1 MTTVSNEPSSI
12 PRHNHSHNT
21 HILSQIPLLWLA
33 AFVGFSLF
41 YIALPG
47 LIPTGWRWLFKIIPI
62 ALLLFLALTR
72 TEGRVRALLGLG
84 LVLSAMGDVLL
95 AMDGLFVQGLAA
107 FLLAQ
112 VTYTVLFVTQRN
124 WQPRRLPWA
133 ALILLYGLVCT
144 LVILPAAGD
153 MQLPVTAYMIAISLM
168 AIAAGFRKDQQFL
181 WVAMGALI
189 FMISDTLI
197 AVERFVSPFAYSG
210 IAVMSTYYCAQLL
223 ICLGIVRHSSAGQE
237 KLL

>member
-1 MTTVSNEPSSI
+1 MTTLSKTLSRITNE
-12 PRHNHSHNT
+12 
-21 HILSQIPLLWLA
+21 HILAQVPMLWLM
-33 AFVGFSLF
+33 AFIGFSLF

-72 TEGRVRALLGLG
+72 TAGKVRTLLGLG
-84 LVLSAMGDVLL
+84 LVLSAIGDVLL
-95 AMDGLFVQGLAA
+95 AMDGLFVQGLGA

-112 VTYTVLFVTQRN
+112 ITYTVLFVTQRR

-133 ALILLYGLVCT
+133 VLILVYALVCT
-144 LVILPAAGD
+144 LVIVPAAGD

-168 AIAAGFRKDQQFL
+168 AIAAGFRHDQQFL

-197 AVERFVSPFAYSG
+197 AVGRFVTPFEFSG
-210 IAVMSTYYCAQLL
+210 IAVMSTYYLAQLL
-223 ICLGIVRHSSAGQE
+223 ICVGIVRHSGGSAGTVA
-237 KLL
+237 

>member
-1 MTTVSNEPSSI
+1 MTTLSKTLSRITNE
-12 PRHNHSHNT
+12 
-21 HILSQIPLLWLA
+21 HILAQVPMLWLM
-33 AFVGFSLF
+33 AFIGFSLF

-72 TEGRVRALLGLG
+72 TAGKVRTLLGLG
-84 LVLSAMGDVLL
+84 LVLSAIGDVLL
-95 AMDGLFVQGLAA
+95 AMDGLFVQGLGA

-112 VTYTVLFVTQRN
+112 ITYTVLFVTQRR

-133 ALILLYGLVCT
+133 VLILVYALVCT
-144 LVILPAAGD
+144 LVIVPAAGD

-168 AIAAGFRKDQQFL
+168 AIAAGFRHDQQFL

-197 AVERFVSPFAYSG
+197 AVGRFVTPFEFSG
-210 IAVMSTYYCAQLL
+210 IAVMSTYYLAQLL
-223 ICLGIVRHSSAGQE
+223 ICVGIVRHSGGSAGAVA
-237 KLL
+237 

>member
-1 MTTVSNEPSSI
+1 MTTPSTTLARI
-12 PRHNHSHNT
+12 TNK
-21 HILSQIPLLWLA
+21 HILARVPALWLA
-33 AFVGFSLF
+33 AFIGFSLL

-47 LIPTGWRWLFKIIPI
+47 LIPSGWRWLFKIVPI

-72 TEGRVRALLGLG
+72 TEGRVRTLLGLG
-84 LVLSAMGDVLL
+84 LVLSAIGDVLL

-112 VTYTVLFVTQRN
+112 VTYTVLFVTQRR

-133 ALILLYGLVCT
+133 ALILVYALVCT
-144 LVILPAAGD
+144 LVIVPAAGD

-168 AIAAGFRKDQQFL
+168 AITAGFRNDQQFL

-197 AVERFVSPFAYSG
+197 AVGRFVTPFEYSG
-210 IAVMSTYYCAQLL
+210 IAVMSTYYLAQLL
-223 ICLGIVRHSSAGQE
+223 ICVGIVRHSGRSAGAVT
-237 KLL
+237 

>member
-1 MTTVSNEPSSI
+1 MTAPSTVF
-12 PRHNHSHNT
+12 
-21 HILSQIPLLWLA
+21 SQILNKQILAQVPMLWLV

-72 TEGRVRALLGLG
+72 TVGKVRTLLGLG
-84 LVLSAMGDVLL
+84 LVLSAIGDVLL

-112 VTYTVLFVTQRN
+112 VTYTVLFVTQRR

-133 ALILLYGLVCT
+133 ALILVYALVCT
-144 LVILPAAGD
+144 LVIVPAAGD

-168 AIAAGFRKDQQFL
+168 AIAAGFRNDGQFL

-197 AVERFVSPFAYSG
+197 AVGRFVTPFEYSG
-210 IAVMSTYYCAQLL
+210 IAVMSTYYLAQLL
-223 ICLGIVRHSSAGQE
+223 ICVGIVRHSGGSAGTVA
-237 KLL
+237 